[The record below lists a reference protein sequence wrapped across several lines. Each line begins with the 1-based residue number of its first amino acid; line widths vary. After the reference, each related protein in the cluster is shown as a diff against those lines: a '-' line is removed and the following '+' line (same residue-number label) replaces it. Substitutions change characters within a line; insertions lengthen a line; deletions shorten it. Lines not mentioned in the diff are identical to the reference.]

1 MKVLVEVTS
10 KEISNYIDSCD
21 ALLLGL
27 ENFSVLNS
35 VTFSLT
41 EIREIINKYPKM
53 EIFVKMDKNI
63 FNKKID
69 EVRRVL
75 LELEQ
80 MSIRGVFFYDLAI
93 LELKQELSL
102 SLDLVW
108 SQTHMVTNTRTCD
121 YYFHQGV
128 HYALLSKEITLD
140 EIVSIAKESSIS
152 TIVEVVSLPSV
163 GYSRRRLV
171 HNYYEDLGENGSSTL
186 SVLEKITNKNYLVKE
201 EENGTGFLL
210 DEVLNGTSVISSLY
224 QADVDYVLFRE
235 EGIPS
240 FLELLHDTKK
250 YIVDGCSDASYVE
263 KYKKL
268 GDSTG
273 FFFKK
278 TIYRVKK

>member
-1 MKVLVEVTS
+1 MKVLVEVMS

-35 VTFSLT
+35 VTFSFD
-41 EIREIINKYPKM
+41 EIKEIVKQYPKI
-53 EIFVKMDKNI
+53 EVFVKMDKNI
-63 FNKKID
+63 FNSEVE

-80 MSIRGVFFYDLAI
+80 MSVCGIFFYDLS
-93 LELKQELSL
+93 LLQLKQELNL
-102 SLDLVW
+102 SIPLIW
-108 SQTHMVTNTRTCD
+108 SQTHMVTNSRTCD
-121 YYFHQGV
+121 YYYHQGV
-128 HYALLSKEITLD
+128 RYALLSKEITLD
-140 EIVSIAKESSIS
+140 EITSIAKESAIG

-163 GYSRRRLV
+163 GYSRRKLV
-171 HNYYEDLGENGSSTL
+171 HNYYEDLGDTGSSTL
-186 SVLEKITNKNYLVKE
+186 SVLEKITNKKYLVKE
-201 EENGTGFLL
+201 ENSGTGFLL
-210 DEVLNGTSVISSLY
+210 DEVLNGTSVISDLY
-224 QADVDYVLFRE
+224 QANVDYVLFRE

-240 FLELLHDTKK
+240 FLELIRDTKK
-250 YIVDGCSDASYVE
+250 YIAGGCSDGSYVE

>member
-1 MKVLVEVTS
+1 MKVLVEVTN

-35 VTFSLT
+35 VTFSLA
-41 EIREIINKYPKM
+41 EIEEIINKYPEI

-63 FNKKID
+63 FNKEID
-69 EVRRVL
+69 DLRRVL

-80 MSIRGVFFYDLAI
+80 MSICGVFFYDLAI

-108 SQTHMVTNTRTCD
+108 SQTHMVTNTCTCD

>member
-1 MKVLVEVTS
+1 MKVLVEVTN

-35 VTFSLT
+35 VTFSLA
-41 EIREIINKYPKM
+41 EIEEIINKYPEI

-63 FNKKID
+63 FNKEID
-69 EVRRVL
+69 DLRRVL

-80 MSIRGVFFYDLAI
+80 MSICGVFFYDLAI

-171 HNYYEDLGENGSSTL
+171 HNYYEDLGEKGSSTL

>member
-1 MKVLVEVTS
+1 MKVLVEVMS

-35 VTFSLT
+35 VTFSFN
-41 EIREIINKYPKM
+41 EIKEIVKQYPKI
-53 EIFVKMDKNI
+53 EVFVKMDKNI
-63 FNKKID
+63 FNSEVE
-69 EVRRVL
+69 EVRRML

-80 MSIRGVFFYDLAI
+80 MSVCGIFFYDLS
-93 LELKQELSL
+93 LLQLKQELNL
-102 SLDLVW
+102 SIPLIW
-108 SQTHMVTNTRTCD
+108 SQTHMVTNSRTCD
-121 YYFHQGV
+121 YYYHQGV
-128 HYALLSKEITLD
+128 RYALLSKEITLD
-140 EIVSIAKESSIS
+140 EITSIAKESAIG

-163 GYSRRRLV
+163 GYSRRKLV
-171 HNYYEDLGENGSSTL
+171 HNYYEDLGDTGSSTL
-186 SVLEKITNKNYLVKE
+186 SVLEKITNKKYLVKE
-201 EENGTGFLL
+201 ENSGTGFLL
-210 DEVLNGTSVISSLY
+210 DEVLNGTSVISDLY
-224 QADVDYVLFRE
+224 QANVDYVLFRE

-240 FLELLHDTKK
+240 FLELIRDTKK
-250 YIVDGCSDASYVE
+250 YIAGGCSDGSYVE

>member
-1 MKVLVEVTS
+1 MKVLVEVTN
-10 KEISNYIDSCD
+10 KEISNYINSCD

-35 VTFSLT
+35 VTFSLA
-41 EIREIINKYPKM
+41 EIEEIINKYPEI

-63 FNKKID
+63 FNKEID
-69 EVRRVL
+69 DLRRVL

-80 MSIRGVFFYDLAI
+80 MSICGVFFYDLAI

-171 HNYYEDLGENGSSTL
+171 HNYYEDLGEKGSSTL

-250 YIVDGCSDASYVE
+250 YIVDGCSDASYIE

>member
-1 MKVLVEVTS
+1 MKVLVEVTN

-35 VTFSLT
+35 VTFSLA
-41 EIREIINKYPKM
+41 EIEEIINKYPEI

-63 FNKKID
+63 FNKEID
-69 EVRRVL
+69 DLRRVL

-80 MSIRGVFFYDLAI
+80 MSICGVFFYDLAI

-201 EENGTGFLL
+201 EETGTGFLL

-235 EGIPS
+235 DGIPS

>member
-63 FNKKID
+63 FNKEID

-186 SVLEKITNKNYLVKE
+186 LVLEKITNKNYLVKE

-235 EGIPS
+235 EGISS

>member
-1 MKVLVEVTS
+1 MKVLVEVTN

-41 EIREIINKYPKM
+41 KIEEIINKYPKM

-63 FNKKID
+63 FNKEID

-210 DEVLNGTSVISSLY
+210 DEVLNGTSVISSLC

>member
-1 MKVLVEVTS
+1 MKVLVEVMS

-35 VTFSLT
+35 VTFSFN
-41 EIREIINKYPKM
+41 EIKEIVKQYPKI
-53 EIFVKMDKNI
+53 EVFVKMDKNI
-63 FNKKID
+63 FNSEVE

-80 MSIRGVFFYDLAI
+80 MSVCGIFFYDLS
-93 LELKQELSL
+93 LLQLKQELNL
-102 SLDLVW
+102 SIPLVW
-108 SQTHMVTNTRTCD
+108 SQTHMVTNSRTCD
-121 YYFHQGV
+121 YYYHQGV
-128 HYALLSKEITLD
+128 RYALLSKEITLD
-140 EIVSIAKESSIS
+140 EITSIAKESAIG

-171 HNYYEDLGENGSSTL
+171 HNYYEDLGDTGSSTL
-186 SVLEKITNKNYLVKE
+186 SVLEKITNKKYLVKE
-201 EENGTGFLL
+201 ENSGTGFLL
-210 DEVLNGTSVISSLY
+210 DEVLNGTSVISDLY
-224 QADVDYVLFRE
+224 QANVDYVLFRE

-240 FLELLHDTKK
+240 FLELIRDTKK
-250 YIVDGCSDASYVE
+250 YIAGGCSDGSYVE

>member
-1 MKVLVEVTS
+1 MKVLVEVTN

-35 VTFSLT
+35 VAFSLA
-41 EIREIINKYPKM
+41 EIEEIINKYPEI

-63 FNKKID
+63 FNKEID
-69 EVRRVL
+69 DLRRVL

-80 MSIRGVFFYDLAI
+80 MSICGVFFYDLAI

-171 HNYYEDLGENGSSTL
+171 HNYYEDLGEKGSSTL

-250 YIVDGCSDASYVE
+250 YIVDGCSDASYIE

>member
-1 MKVLVEVTS
+1 MKVLVEVMS

-35 VTFSLT
+35 VTFSFN
-41 EIREIINKYPKM
+41 EIKEIVKQYPKI
-53 EIFVKMDKNI
+53 EVFVKMDKNI
-63 FNKKID
+63 FNSEVE

-80 MSIRGVFFYDLAI
+80 MSVCGIFFYDLS
-93 LELKQELSL
+93 LLQLKQELNL
-102 SLDLVW
+102 SIPLIW
-108 SQTHMVTNTRTCD
+108 SQTHMVTNSRTCD
-121 YYFHQGV
+121 YYYHQGV
-128 HYALLSKEITLD
+128 RYALLSKEITLD
-140 EIVSIAKESSIS
+140 EITSIAKESAIG

-163 GYSRRRLV
+163 GYSRRKLV
-171 HNYYEDLGENGSSTL
+171 HNYYEDLGESGSSTL
-186 SVLEKITNKNYLVKE
+186 SVLEKITNKKYLVKE
-201 EENGTGFLL
+201 EKEGTGFLL

-224 QADVDYVLFRE
+224 QAGCSYVLFRE
-235 EGIPS
+235 EGIS
-240 FLELLHDTKK
+240 NFLGLLSDAKK
-250 YIVDGCSDASYVE
+250 YMDGGCLDSSYVE

-278 TIYRVKK
+278 TIYKVKK

>member
-1 MKVLVEVTS
+1 MKVLVEVMS

-35 VTFSLT
+35 VTFSFN
-41 EIREIINKYPKM
+41 EIKEIVKQYPKI
-53 EIFVKMDKNI
+53 EVFVKMDKNI
-63 FNKKID
+63 FNSEVE

-80 MSIRGVFFYDLAI
+80 MSVCGVFFYDLS
-93 LELKQELSL
+93 LLQLKQELNL
-102 SLDLVW
+102 SIPLVW
-108 SQTHMVTNTRTCD
+108 SQTHMVTNSRTCD
-121 YYFHQGV
+121 YYYHQGV
-128 HYALLSKEITLD
+128 RYALLSKEITLD
-140 EIVSIAKESSIS
+140 EITSIAKESAIG

-163 GYSRRRLV
+163 GYSRRKLV
-171 HNYYEDLGENGSSTL
+171 HNYYEDLGDTGSSTL
-186 SVLEKITNKNYLVKE
+186 SVLEKITNKKYLVKE
-201 EENGTGFLL
+201 ENSGTGFLL
-210 DEVLNGTSVISSLY
+210 DEVLNGTSVISDLY
-224 QADVDYVLFRE
+224 QANVDYVLFRE

-240 FLELLHDTKK
+240 FLELIRDTKK
-250 YIVDGCSDASYVE
+250 YIAGGCSDGSYVE

>member
-1 MKVLVEVTS
+1 MKVLVEVMS

-35 VTFSLT
+35 VTFSFN
-41 EIREIINKYPKM
+41 EIKEIVKQYPKI
-53 EIFVKMDKNI
+53 EVFVKMDKNI
-63 FNKKID
+63 FNSEVE

-80 MSIRGVFFYDLAI
+80 MSVCGVFFYDLS
-93 LELKQELSL
+93 LLQLKQELNL
-102 SLDLVW
+102 SIPLIW
-108 SQTHMVTNTRTCD
+108 SQTHMVTNSRTCD
-121 YYFHQGV
+121 YYYHQGV
-128 HYALLSKEITLD
+128 RYALLSKEITLD
-140 EIVSIAKESSIS
+140 EITSIAKESAIG

-163 GYSRRRLV
+163 GYSRRKLV
-171 HNYYEDLGENGSSTL
+171 HNYYEDLGDTGSSTL
-186 SVLEKITNKNYLVKE
+186 SVLEKITNKKYLVKE
-201 EENGTGFLL
+201 ENSGTGFLL
-210 DEVLNGTSVISSLY
+210 DEVLNGTSVISDLY
-224 QADVDYVLFRE
+224 QANVDYVLFRE

-240 FLELLHDTKK
+240 FLELIRDTKK
-250 YIVDGCSDASYVE
+250 YIAGGCSDGSYVE

>member
-1 MKVLVEVTS
+1 MKVLVEVAN
-10 KEISNYIDSCD
+10 KEISNYIGFCD

-35 VTFSLT
+35 ATFSLA
-41 EIREIINKYPKM
+41 EIREIINKYPRI

-63 FNKKID
+63 FNKEID

-80 MSIRGVFFYDLAI
+80 MSICGVFFYDLAI

-128 HYALLSKEITLD
+128 RYALLSKEITLD
-140 EIVSIAKESSIS
+140 EIVEISKESSIS

-163 GYSRRRLV
+163 GYSRRKLV

-186 SVLEKITNKNYLVKE
+186 SVLEKITNKKYLVKE
-201 EENGTGFLL
+201 ENNGTGFLL
-210 DEVLNGTSVISSLY
+210 DEVLNGTSVVSSLY
-224 QADVDYVLFRE
+224 QAGVDYVLFRE
-235 EGIPS
+235 EGVSS
-240 FLELLHDTKK
+240 FLELIRDTKQ
-250 YIVDGCSDASYVE
+250 YIKEGCSDASYVE

>member
-1 MKVLVEVTS
+1 MKVLVEVTN

-35 VTFSLT
+35 VTFSLA
-41 EIREIINKYPKM
+41 EIEEIINKYPEI

-63 FNKKID
+63 FNKEID
-69 EVRRVL
+69 DLRRVL

-80 MSIRGVFFYDLAI
+80 MSICGVFFYDLAI

-108 SQTHMVTNTRTCD
+108 SQTHMVTNIRTCD

-140 EIVSIAKESSIS
+140 EIISIAKESSIS

-171 HNYYEDLGENGSSTL
+171 HNYYEDLGEKGSSTL

-250 YIVDGCSDASYVE
+250 YIVDGCSDASYIE

>member
-1 MKVLVEVTS
+1 MKVLVEVTN

-41 EIREIINKYPKM
+41 EIEEIINKYPEI

-63 FNKKID
+63 FNKEID
-69 EVRRVL
+69 DLRRVL

-140 EIVSIAKESSIS
+140 EIVSIAIESSIS

-171 HNYYEDLGENGSSTL
+171 HNYYEDLGEKGSSTL

-250 YIVDGCSDASYVE
+250 YIVDGCSDVSYVE

>member
-1 MKVLVEVTS
+1 MKVLVEVMS

-35 VTFSLT
+35 VTFSFN
-41 EIREIINKYPKM
+41 EIKEIVKQYPKI
-53 EIFVKMDKNI
+53 EVFVKMDKNI
-63 FNKKID
+63 FNSEVE

-80 MSIRGVFFYDLAI
+80 MSVCGVFFYDLS
-93 LELKQELSL
+93 LLQLKQELNL
-102 SLDLVW
+102 SIPLIW
-108 SQTHMVTNTRTCD
+108 SQTHMVTNSRTCD
-121 YYFHQGV
+121 YYYHQGV
-128 HYALLSKEITLD
+128 RYALLSKEITLD
-140 EIVSIAKESSIS
+140 EITSIAKESAIG

-163 GYSRRRLV
+163 GYSRRKLV
-171 HNYYEDLGENGSSTL
+171 HNYYEDLGDTGSSTL
-186 SVLEKITNKNYLVKE
+186 SVLEKITKKKYLVKE
-201 EENGTGFLL
+201 ENSGTGFLL
-210 DEVLNGTSVISSLY
+210 DEVLNGTSVISDLY
-224 QADVDYVLFRE
+224 QANVDYVLFRE

-240 FLELLHDTKK
+240 FLELIRDTKK
-250 YIVDGCSDASYVE
+250 YIAGGCSDGSYVE
-263 KYKKL
+263 IYKKV